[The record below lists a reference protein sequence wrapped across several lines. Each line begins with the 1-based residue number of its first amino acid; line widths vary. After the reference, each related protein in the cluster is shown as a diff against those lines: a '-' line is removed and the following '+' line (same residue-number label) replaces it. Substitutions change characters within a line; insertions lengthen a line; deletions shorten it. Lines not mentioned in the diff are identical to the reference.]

1 MAKWYSA
8 AVTAAS
14 PLKHDSVPWLRGGTT
29 GRVGSVLGV
38 AVLIADNPSIET
50 RIASLGLESREVR
63 VLWIRWL
70 SDNPWRDRVRINP

>member
-1 MAKWYSA
+1 MTRFLGFV
-8 AVTAAS
+8 AVQ
-14 PLKHDSVPWLRGGTT
+14 PGEF
-29 GRVGSVLGV
+29 GSVLGV